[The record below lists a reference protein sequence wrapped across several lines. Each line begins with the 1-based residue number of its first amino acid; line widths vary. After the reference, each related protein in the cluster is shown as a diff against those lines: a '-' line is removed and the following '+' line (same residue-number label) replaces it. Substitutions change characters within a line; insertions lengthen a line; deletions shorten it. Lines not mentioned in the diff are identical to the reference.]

1 MEEKLTCHL
10 CNAPLNL
17 GDYLL
22 EKEIPQ
28 LMKEKQLCFQCA
40 FWHNRLKEDN
50 RLMNTQNFETFPLV
64 TPYFQHYTVHLNRI
78 WLEIGTFRRWTLD
91 STQKY
96 IAAMVNDKVYIGSY
110 NNWGFQG
117 LIPAHLRELFTPNGI
132 ILTPE
137 QLDDLLNRKS
147 FTSEDLKI
155 MIDNCNK
162 SE

>member
-1 MEEKLTCHL
+1 MEQKLTCHL

-17 GDYLL
+17 DDYDLA
-22 EKEIPQ
+22 KTVPQ

-40 FWHNRLKEDN
+40 FWHRIIESDKTLIEDSN
-50 RLMNTQNFETFPLV
+50 YEMIPLV
-64 TPYFQHYTVHLNRI
+64 TPYFQHYTIHLNKI
-78 WLEIGTFRRWTLD
+78 WLEVATFRRESLG
-91 STQKY
+91 STKKY
-96 IAAMVNDKVYIGSY
+96 IAAMVNNKLYIGSY

-117 LIPAHLRELFTPNGI
+117 IIPAHLRELFTPNGI

-147 FTSEDLKI
+147 FTAADLKI
-155 MIDNCNK
+155 LMNNCNK